1 MSRAS
6 RDSGLDGVLLVDKPP
21 GMTSHDVVGAV
32 RRLTG
37 QGRAGHSGTLDPAAA
52 GVLAVCLGQATR
64 AAEYL
69 LAQDKE
75 YRAEITFGAATDSHD
90 ATGRVTA
97 EPGAQGLTAERL
109 EAALAICRGTILQV
123 PPMVSALK
131 VEGRRLYQLARQ
143 GRTVEREPRPV
154 TIHRLELLSFR
165 PGTRATALVDV
176 SCSKGTYVRS
186 LARDLGEALG
196 TGAFLSFLLR
206 TRSGAF
212 GLTDSL
218 ALEEVAEAA
227 AAGHLTERL
236 LTMDQ
241 ALAHLPAL
249 EVTAAEAFGL
259 AQGRQPHQLGLRYD
273 GDGLV
278 RLTLPGRG
286 LVALAS
292 AGPSGLTTEKVLQT
306 EPGPQ
311 DPARSRRGRS

>member
-1 MSRAS
+1 MSRAT
-6 RDSGLDGVLLVDKPP
+6 RDSGLDGVLLVDKPA

-75 YRAEITFGAATDSHD
+75 YRAEITFGADTDTHD
-90 ATGRVTA
+90 AAGRITA
-97 EPGAQGLTAERL
+97 EPGAGGLTAERL
-109 EAALAICRGTILQV
+109 EAALAAWRGPVLQV

-131 VEGRRLYQLARQ
+131 VEGRRLYQLAREGQ
-143 GRTVEREPRPV
+143 TVDRQARLV
-154 TIHRLELLSFR
+154 IVHRLELLSFR
-165 PGTRATALVDV
+165 PGSRAVALVDV
-176 SCSKGTYVRS
+176 ACSKGTYIRS

-212 GLTDSL
+212 GLEQCL

-227 AAGHLTERL
+227 ASGRLPALL
-236 LTMDQ
+236 LTLDQ

-249 EVTAAEAFGL
+249 EVTPAQATAL
-259 AQGRQPHQLGLRYD
+259 AQGSQPHQLGLRYD
-273 GDGLV
+273 GEGPL
-278 RLTLPGRG
+278 RLTLPGGG

-292 AGPSGLTTEKVLQT
+292 AGPSGLSTEKVF
-306 EPGPQ
+306 
-311 DPARSRRGRS
+311 RSGR